1 MLEVQAGLDGQDLT
15 GRERATQVASFAG
28 TGAVVDVETH
38 HVPRRAQRPAPVQ
51 AAVRLQRLLRGD
63 RKNAEVLKSRG
74 ENLGARTMVGA
85 EAGARPQLRES
96 CLLRRQHVRIH
107 LALQRAEPS
116 ADREGPG
123 HVRGVEGARFHTGV
137 QQQQLAWPQL
147 AVVAIPVQDR
157 GVRASGGDRV
167 VAVAVALGPGP
178 GREGG
183 LHVPLRRAPT
193 AADEPGHV
201 AEPADGGADRGT

>member
-85 EAGARPQLRES
+85 EAGALGPRLELAELDAARLHALVQLLHLDGRGQRE
-96 CLLRRQHVRIH
+96 
-107 LALQRAEPS
+107 EPVW
-116 ADREGPG
+116 DRYFEDVAAVVPA
-123 HVRGVEGARFHTGV
+123 GVEAGNIDVFGLVEPEQNRF
-137 QQQQLAWPQL
+137 
-147 AVVAIPVQDR
+147 R
-157 GVRASGGDRV
+157 F
-167 VAVAVALGPGP
+167 
-178 GREGG
+178 GR
-183 LHVPLRRAPT
+183 PF
-193 AADEPGHV
+193 
-201 AEPADGGADRGT
+201 